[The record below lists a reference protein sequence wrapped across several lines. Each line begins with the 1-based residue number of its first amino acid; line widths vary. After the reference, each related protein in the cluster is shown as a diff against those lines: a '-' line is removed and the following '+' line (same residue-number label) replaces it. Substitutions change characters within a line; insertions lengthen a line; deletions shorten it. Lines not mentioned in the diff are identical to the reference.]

1 MEEKYKKSLIKGMT
15 MLITLQNIK
24 KSFLDKCILN
34 NINLTVN
41 EKDRI
46 GLLGINGVGKTT
58 LLNII
63 SGVLEYDDGIL
74 ASKPNLRIGY
84 LKQNEALNSSNTL
97 REEIEVSLK
106 LAFDTRRKLEDI
118 SRQIS
123 SSTEEEYAKLSS
135 EYERLTSIYDA
146 CDGYNAQVRINTVLN
161 GMGFGDFNLDSS
173 ISVLSGGEKTR
184 FALAKILV
192 ENPDLLILDEPTNH
206 LDFTMLNWL
215 EDYLKTYK
223 GAVIIVSHDRYFL
236 DSVASDICELE
247 NGELVRYKGGY
258 SSFLKQKEERIK
270 TLTKEYEK
278 QQKEIDALRDYVRK
292 NLAKSSSINSVGSRV
307 KALEKMELA
316 AKPNPRVKDL
326 HIAFPFDIEPHKT
339 ILECKALKISVGNG
353 TNKKML
359 FENFNLVVERGEKIA
374 FVGKNGVGKSSLLK
388 AILKKIFYEGIVR
401 WGGNIK
407 ISYFD
412 QELSSLDLNM
422 TVLESVHRKFPTKTE
437 YEIRSMLGRF
447 LIEDEDVFKKIR
459 EISGANRAKV
469 VFCIIG
475 LERSNVLVLDE
486 PTNHLDYKAKEAL
499 DSALRLYEGTIIM
512 VSHDRYLLNS
522 VPTKIIEMKPNEIII
537 FNGNYEYYK
546 AHSTTEIQPVAVD
559 KEKIDSSKNYD
570 ESRKNKAEDRKR
582 RAKLM
587 NTEKEIASL
596 QNNIDELKALCDSP
610 EIASDYARLTEILEE
625 IKEKGAELEA
635 LENLWLELA

>member
-1 MEEKYKKSLIKGMT
+1 
-15 MLITLQNIK
+15 MLITLQNIN
-24 KSFLDKCILN
+24 KSFLDKSILKDV
-34 NINLTVN
+34 NLTIN
-41 EKDRI
+41 EKDRV

-63 SGVLEYDDGIL
+63 SGALEYDEGTL
-74 ASKPNLRIGY
+74 ARKPNIRIGY
-84 LKQNEALNSSNTL
+84 LRQNEALNTSNTL
-97 REEIEVSLK
+97 REEIQNALK
-106 LAFDTRRKLEDI
+106 LAFDTRKQLEEI
-118 SRQIS
+118 SKKMSVAS
-123 SSTEEEYAKLSS
+123 SDEYGSLST

-146 CDGYNAQVRINTVLN
+146 CDGYNAEVRINTVLN
-161 GMGFGDFNLDSS
+161 GMGFSDFNLDGS

-206 LDFTMLNWL
+206 LDFSMLNWL
-215 EDYLKTYK
+215 ENYLESYK

-236 DSVASDICELE
+236 NAVASDICEIE

-258 SSFLKQKEERIK
+258 SSFIKQKEERIK

-278 QQKEIDALRDYVRK
+278 QQKEIEQLRDYVRK

-316 AKPNPRVKDL
+316 AKPNPKVKDL
-326 HIAFPFDIEPHKT
+326 HIAFPFDIEPHKI
-339 ILECKALKISVGNG
+339 ILECKNLKISVSSGV
-353 TNKKML
+353 NKRTL
-359 FENFNLVVERGEKIA
+359 FENFNLEVSRGEKVA

-388 AILKKIFYEGIVR
+388 AILKKITYEGIVR
-401 WGGNIK
+401 WGGNVK
-407 ISYFD
+407 VSYFD

-422 TVLESVHRKFPTKTE
+422 TVLEAVHRKFPTKTE

-447 LIEDEDVFKKIR
+447 LIEDEDVFKRIR
-459 EISGANRAKV
+459 EMSVANRAKV
-469 VFCIIG
+469 VLCIITF
-475 LERSNVLVLDE
+475 ERSNVLVLDE

-499 DSALRLYEGTIIM
+499 DAALSQYEGTIIM

-522 VPTKIIEMKPNEIII
+522 VPTKIIEMKPQEIII
-537 FNGNYEYYK
+537 YNGNYDYYK
-546 AHSTTEIQPVAVD
+546 EHSIVEEEKVSAI
-559 KEKIDSSKNYD
+559 KEKSDSAKNYD

-587 NTEKEIASL
+587 NTEKEITAL
-596 QNNIDELKALCDSP
+596 QTEINDLKELCNDPDVS
-610 EIASDYARLTEILEE
+610 SDYTRLSEILEE
-625 IKEKGAELEA
+625 IKIKEEA
-635 LENLWLELA
+635 LEELETLWLELA

>member
-1 MEEKYKKSLIKGMT
+1 
-15 MLITLQNIK
+15 MLITLQNIN
-24 KSFLDKCILN
+24 KSFLDKSILKD
-34 NINLTVN
+34 INLTIN

-63 SGVLEYDDGIL
+63 SGSLEYDEGIL
-74 ASKPNLRIGY
+74 ATKPNIRIGY
-84 LKQNEALNSSNTL
+84 LKQNEALDTSNTL
-97 REEIEVSLK
+97 REEIQNALK
-106 LAFDTRRKLEDI
+106 LAFDTRKKLEEI
-118 SRQIS
+118 SKKIS
-123 SSTEEEYAKLSS
+123 VTSDDEYTTLSA
-135 EYERLTSIYDA
+135 EYERLTNIYDA
-146 CDGYNAQVRINTVLN
+146 CDGYNAEVRINTVLN
-161 GMGFGDFNLDSS
+161 GMGFGDFNLDGSV
-173 ISVLSGGEKTR
+173 SVLSGGEKTR

-206 LDFTMLNWL
+206 LDFSMLNWL
-215 EDYLKTYK
+215 ENYLQSYK

-236 DSVASDICELE
+236 NAVASDICEIE

-258 SSFLKQKEERIK
+258 SAFLKQKEERIK

-278 QQKEIDALRDYVRK
+278 QQKEIEQLRDYVRK

-316 AKPNPRVKDL
+316 AKPNPKTKDL
-326 HIAFPFDIEPHKT
+326 HIKFPFDIEPHKT
-339 ILECKALKISVGNG
+339 ILECKNLKISVGSG
-353 TNKKML
+353 SDKRVL
-359 FENFNLVVERGEKIA
+359 FENFNLIVERGEKVA

-388 AILKKIFYEGIVR
+388 AILKKITYEGVVR
-401 WGGNIK
+401 WGGNVK

-422 TVLESVHRKFPTKTE
+422 TVLEAVHRKFPTKTE

-447 LIEDEDVFKKIR
+447 LIEDEDVFKRIR
-459 EISGANRAKV
+459 EMSGANRAKV
-469 VFCIIG
+469 VLCIITF
-475 LERSNVLVLDE
+475 ERSNVLVLDE

-499 DSALRLYEGTIIM
+499 DTALSQYEGTIIM

-522 VPTKIIEMKPNEIII
+522 VPTKIIEMKPQEIII
-537 FNGNYEYYK
+537 YDGNYDYYK
-546 AHSTTEIQPVAVD
+546 KHSVVEEEKVSVI
-559 KEKIDSSKNYD
+559 KEKSDSAKTYD

-587 NTEKEIASL
+587 NVEKEMTIL
-596 QNNIDELKALCDSP
+596 QNDINNLKELCNDPDVS
-610 EIASDYARLTEILEE
+610 SDYSRLSEILEE
-625 IKEKGAELEA
+625 IKTKEETLEELET
-635 LENLWLELA
+635 LWLELA

>member
-1 MEEKYKKSLIKGMT
+1 
-15 MLITLQNIK
+15 MLITLQNIN
-24 KSFLDKCILN
+24 KSFLDKSILKDV
-34 NINLTVN
+34 NLTIN
-41 EKDRI
+41 EKERV

-63 SGVLEYDDGIL
+63 SGALEYDEGTL
-74 ASKPNLRIGY
+74 ARKPNIRIGY
-84 LKQNEALNSSNTL
+84 LRQNEGLDTSNTL
-97 REEIEVSLK
+97 REEIQNALK
-106 LAFDTRRKLEDI
+106 LAFDTRKQLEEI
-118 SRQIS
+118 SKKMSVAS
-123 SSTEEEYAKLSS
+123 SDEYASLST

-146 CDGYNAQVRINTVLN
+146 CDGYNAEVRINTVLN
-161 GMGFGDFNLDSS
+161 GMGFSDFNLDGS

-206 LDFTMLNWL
+206 LDFSMLNWL
-215 EDYLKTYK
+215 ENYLESYK

-236 DSVASDICELE
+236 NAVASDICEIE

-278 QQKEIDALRDYVRK
+278 QQKEIEQLRDYVRK

-316 AKPNPRVKDL
+316 AKPNPKVKDL

-339 ILECKALKISVGNG
+339 ILECKNLKVSVGSG
-353 TNKKML
+353 VDKKTL
-359 FENFNLVVERGEKIA
+359 FENFNLEVSRGEKVA

-388 AILKKIFYEGIVR
+388 AILKKMTYEGVVR
-401 WGGNIK
+401 WGGNVK

-422 TVLESVHRKFPTKTE
+422 TVLEAVHRKFPTKTE

-447 LIEDEDVFKKIR
+447 LIEDEDVFKRIR
-459 EISGANRAKV
+459 EMSGANRAKV
-469 VFCIIG
+469 VLCIITF
-475 LERSNVLVLDE
+475 ERSNVLVLDE
-486 PTNHLDYKAKEAL
+486 PTNHLDYKAKESLDLAL
-499 DSALRLYEGTIIM
+499 SQYEGTIIM

-522 VPTKIIEMKPNEIII
+522 VPTKIIEMKPQEIIVY
-537 FNGNYEYYK
+537 NGNYDYYK
-546 AHSTTEIQPVAVD
+546 EHSIVEEEKVSAI
-559 KEKIDSSKNYD
+559 KEKNDSAKNYD

-587 NTEKEIASL
+587 NTEKEITAL
-596 QNNIDELKALCDSP
+596 QTKINDLKELCNDPDVS
-610 EIASDYARLTEILEE
+610 SDYTRLSEILEE
-625 IKEKGAELEA
+625 IKVKEEA
-635 LENLWLELA
+635 LEELETLWLELA

>member
-1 MEEKYKKSLIKGMT
+1 
-15 MLITLQNIK
+15 MLITLQNINK
-24 KSFLDKCILN
+24 GFLDKSILK
-34 NINLTVN
+34 NISLTVN

-63 SGVLEYDDGIL
+63 SGALEYDDGSI
-74 ASKPNLRIGY
+74 ATKPDLRIGY
-84 LKQNEALNSSNTL
+84 LKQNEALNTTNTL
-97 REEIEVSLK
+97 REEIQDALK
-106 LAFDTRRKLEDI
+106 VAFETRKQLEEI
-118 SRQIS
+118 SKKMS
-123 SSTEEEYAKLSS
+123 VANGDEYTRLSV
-135 EYERLTSIYDA
+135 EYEHFTNIYDA
-146 CDGYNAQVRINTVLN
+146 CDGYNAEVRINTVLN
-161 GMGFGDFNLDSS
+161 GMGFGDFNLDGSV
-173 ISVLSGGEKTR
+173 SVLSGGEKTR

-206 LDFTMLNWL
+206 LDFSMLNWL
-215 EDYLKTYK
+215 ENYLSSYK

-236 DSVASDICELE
+236 DAVASDICEIE
-247 NGELVRYKGGY
+247 NCELIRYKGGY

-278 QQKEIDALRDYVRK
+278 QQKEIEELRDYVRK

-316 AKPNPRVKDL
+316 AKPNPKAKNLR
-326 HIAFPFDIEPHKT
+326 ISFPFDIEPHKT
-339 ILECKALKISVGNG
+339 ILECKNLKISVGNG
-353 TNKKML
+353 AEKRTL
-359 FENFNLVVERGEKIA
+359 FENFNLIVERGEKVA

-388 AILKKIFYEGIVR
+388 AILKKMTYEGVVR
-401 WGGNIK
+401 WGGNVK

-422 TVLESVHRKFPTKTE
+422 TVLEAIHRKFPTKTE

-447 LIEDEDVFKKIR
+447 LIEDEDVFKRIR
-459 EISGANRAKV
+459 EMSGANRAKV
-469 VFCIIG
+469 VLCIIAF
-475 LERSNVLVLDE
+475 ERSNVLVLDE

-499 DSALRLYEGTIIM
+499 DTALSQYDGTIIM

-522 VPTKIIEMKPNEIII
+522 VPTKIIEMKTQEIVIY
-537 FNGNYEYYK
+537 NGNYDYYK
-546 AHSTTEIQPVAVD
+546 EHSTIEPEAVSVN
-559 KEKIDSSKNYD
+559 KEKSDSSKNYD

-587 NTEKEIASL
+587 NTEKEMTAL
-596 QNNIDELKALCDSP
+596 QSKINELKELCNDP
-610 EIASDYARLTEILEE
+610 EVSSDYARLSEILEE
-625 IKEKGAELEA
+625 IKIKEEKLEELETI
-635 LENLWLELA
+635 WLELA